1 MARGVGERPERSPG
15 AIVDQVEY
23 PVTPD
28 ELARA
33 AAEAGAPAE
42 TINFLR
48 SLPDRE
54 YASAD
59 EVRREFAEASG
70 RFGMGTSDVHHRG
83 DIGKE
88 MTEPEGGPARH
99 P

>member
-1 MARGVGERPERSPG
+1 MARGIGEPPERSP
-15 AIVDQVEY
+15 ASILQMVDY
-23 PVTPD
+23 PATPRD
-28 ELARA
+28 LSTA

-48 SLPDRE
+48 SLPGPSYE
-54 YASAD
+54 SAEQALRD
-59 EVRREFAEASG
+59 FAEADA
-70 RFGMGTSDVHHRG
+70 RFGLGVRDVHHRG

-88 MTEPEGGPARH
+88 MTEPGGEIHH